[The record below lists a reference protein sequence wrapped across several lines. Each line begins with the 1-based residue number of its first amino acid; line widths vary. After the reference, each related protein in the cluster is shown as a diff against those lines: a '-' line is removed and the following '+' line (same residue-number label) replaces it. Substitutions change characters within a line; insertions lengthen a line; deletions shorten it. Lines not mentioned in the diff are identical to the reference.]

1 MQKLRCPSCGGQL
14 ELSENLEIAHCMY
27 CGTKTLLQ
35 EQDISKERLDIVFYK
50 ELSNNALLAENYN
63 EAIQYCNKVLKI
75 VPKDVDSWINK
86 ALATFWVTPNKPGYD
101 EAMEYLNKAA
111 DLSPNDE
118 RIKAVEQELIHHQLE
133 FLSHMG
139 SRKFFDGAGDRQFPA
154 HLYHGT
160 FYDIERTEA
169 SEYLFIEA
177 MDYHLKGL
185 ELSPG
190 NPIILKSIKHLI
202 LEVPWI
208 EWSDSVLSK
217 AQLTE
222 EIDSIKEIAKQIRKL
237 RNEQKE
243 LDSKTGILFNR
254 RTGDDDRRIVSISAE
269 IRELEMS
276 VLGGGTIRMKGP
288 LFQNAEIIK
297 PMDYPE
303 SNSG

>member
-63 EAIQYCNKVLKI
+63 EAIQYCNKVLEI
-75 VPKDVDSWINK
+75 DPEDVDSWINK
-86 ALATFWVTPNKPGYD
+86 AIATYRDLDPPGYD

-118 RIKAVEQELIHHQLE
+118 RIREVNQELTRKQVGWLHLE
-133 FLSHMG
+133 NGNTRFWFA
-139 SRKFFDGAGDRQFPA
+139 K
-154 HLYHGT
+154 
-160 FYDIERTEA
+160 DIYMDYIEINLERDARRE
-169 SEYLFIEA
+169 SGPRFREA
-177 MDYHLKGL
+177 MDYYLKAL

-190 NPIILKSIKHLI
+190 NPKILKDIKLLI

-217 AQLTE
+217 AQLKE
-222 EIDSIKEIAKQIRKL
+222 EIDTIKGISKQIQIL
-237 RNEQKE
+237 SNEQNVLK
-243 LDSKTGILFNR
+243 SKNGLFFNR
-254 RTGDDDRRIVSISAE
+254 RTRDDDRRIVSIRAE